1 MMAALEQ
8 GAMARDRSWRRNLE
22 GFGPEKL
29 IFILLVVMLIFG
41 AKRLPEI
48 GSGLGKG
55 IREFKRSVR
64 GDLDEAA
71 QPPQGYPTQTY
82 QPPVQPQQF
91 QAPVQPQQIPAAIP
105 VTQQAPVERTEP
117 TQA

>member
-1 MMAALEQ
+1 M
-8 GAMARDRSWRRNLE
+8 E

-48 GSGLGKG
+48 GSGLGRG
-55 IREFKRSVR
+55 IREFKKSVR

-71 QPPQGYPTQTY
+71 PQPPQGYPTQMY
-82 QPPVQPQQF
+82 QAPVQPQAF
-91 QAPVQPQQIPAAIP
+91 QVPVQPQQIPAATP
-105 VTQQAPVERTEP
+105 VAPPVPAQQTEP

>member
-1 MMAALEQ
+1 M
-8 GAMARDRSWRRNLE
+8 E

-48 GSGLGKG
+48 GSGLGRG
-55 IREFKRSVR
+55 IREFKKSVR
-64 GDLDEAA
+64 GDLDEPA
-71 QPPQGYPTQTY
+71 QPPQGYPAQMY
-82 QPPVQPQQF
+82 
-91 QAPVQPQQIPAAIP
+91 QAPVQQQPYQVPPPPQQIAA
-105 VTQQAPVERTEP
+105 APVVQQTPVQQTEP

>member
-1 MMAALEQ
+1 M
-8 GAMARDRSWRRNLE
+8 E

-55 IREFKRSVR
+55 IREFKKSVR
-64 GDLDEAA
+64 GDLEETAA
-71 QPPQGYPTQTY
+71 QPPQGYPAQTY
-82 QPPVQPQQF
+82 LAPTQPLPNQVSVQPQPMT
-91 QAPVQPQQIPAAIP
+91 ATVA
-105 VTQQAPVERTEP
+105 QQAPAQRTEP